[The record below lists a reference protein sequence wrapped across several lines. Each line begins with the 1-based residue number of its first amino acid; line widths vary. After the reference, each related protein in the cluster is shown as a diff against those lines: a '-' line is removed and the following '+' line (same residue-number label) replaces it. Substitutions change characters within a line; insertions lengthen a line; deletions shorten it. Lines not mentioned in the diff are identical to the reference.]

1 MKNKEMLNVVL
12 LDGVNGEL
20 VEKVREDEPV
30 EQVVLKSGRVI
41 KVYNDGVLDPGTTLE
56 EAIANNE
63 FTVKVFKMIMED
75 DMNNSEIIKKLDEE
89 YDNEEYYHKLLDIF
103 AGMQISERLTKAK
116 MKNKSLS

>member
-41 KVYNDGVLDPGTTLE
+41 KVYNGGVLDPGTTLE